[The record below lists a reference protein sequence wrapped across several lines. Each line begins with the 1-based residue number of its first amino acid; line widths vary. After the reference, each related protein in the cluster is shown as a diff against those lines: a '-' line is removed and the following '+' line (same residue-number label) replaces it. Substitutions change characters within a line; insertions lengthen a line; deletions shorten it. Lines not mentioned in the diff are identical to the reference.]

1 MRIIRMIRRLP
12 VFGRKRD
19 AACAARIG
27 DASVTTRLPDTMN
40 LPRNTMSTKA
50 HAVPMPSNSV
60 LAPLYANADL
70 LDAFAI
76 QLPVEASDD
85 LKVLARTAF
94 ETQAGWI
101 RALTCVRDVVMA
113 TVGVKSSGA
122 VGLAGAA
129 RGRVIGYLPL
139 LSKSAT
145 ELIVGADD
153 RHLDFRVT
161 IQLRADAA
169 NGRELLAGT
178 VVHCH
183 NRLGRI
189 YLATIAPFHRV
200 IVRANLERAVREM
213 RT

>member
-1 MRIIRMIRRLP
+1 
-12 VFGRKRD
+12 
-19 AACAARIG
+19 
-27 DASVTTRLPDTMN
+27 MN
-40 LPRNTMSTKA
+40 LPPNTTSTKA
-50 HAVPMPSNSV
+50 RAVPMPSNSA
-60 LAPLYANADL
+60 LAPLYADADL

-76 QLPVEASDD
+76 QLPLEASDD
-85 LKVLARTAF
+85 LEVLARIAF
-94 ETQAGWI
+94 ESQAWWI
-101 RALTCVRDVVMA
+101 RALTRVRDVVME
-113 TVGVKSSGA
+113 TVGVTSSRA
-122 VGLAGAA
+122 VGIAGAE
-129 RGRVIGYLPL
+129 RGPVIGYLPL

-145 ELIVGADD
+145 ELVLGADD

-161 IQLRADAA
+161 VQFRADAA

>member
-1 MRIIRMIRRLP
+1 MKLP
-12 VFGRKRD
+12 QN
-19 AACAARIG
+19 
-27 DASVTTRLPDTMN
+27 TT
-40 LPRNTMSTKA
+40 STKA
-50 HAVPMPSNSV
+50 RAVPMPGNSV

-70 LDAFAI
+70 SDAFAI

-85 LKVLARTAF
+85 LEVLARTAF
-94 ETQAGWI
+94 ERQAGWI
-101 RALTCVRDVVMA
+101 RALTRVRDMVMA
-113 TVGVKSSGA
+113 TVGVASSRA
-122 VGLAGAA
+122 VGLAGAE
-129 RGRVIGYLPL
+129 RGLVIGYLPL

-145 ELIVGADD
+145 ELVMGADD

-169 NGRELLAGT
+169 NGRELLAAT

-200 IVRANLERAVREM
+200 IMRANLERAVREM